1 MGVKSLHKSTH
12 GTNMTLADSAPGAHG
27 QEGAVVESES
37 LAVVKGGGLAHKGQP
52 QTTSHTAAGNKAL
65 QSQCDYVR
73 AREVFGPLN
82 LASHLAGPSI
92 WAPMLEGMEAE
103 DATTTE
109 PHTLS

>member
-12 GTNMTLADSAPGAHG
+12 GTNMTLAGSAPGAHG

-37 LAVVKGGGLAHKGQP
+37 LAVVRGGEQAHEGQP

-73 AREVFGPLN
+73 AGEVFGPLD
-82 LASHLAGPSI
+82 LAGHLAGPPI
-92 WAPMLEGMEAE
+92 WAPMLEGMESE
-103 DATTTE
+103 GATTTE